1 MTSQFEENL
10 AGGEMSA
17 HNHLAISVAS
27 LCHDVRFH
35 GDNFAARLYCFCECG
50 IQCSFS
56 SMTRSYRR
64 VFIKYDSEAEYDIPS
79 TYRTIEFGDGKD
91 YMTYPVRMDYHR
103 LPHKVDQTVAYGKVR
118 TSEQA
123 DQYID
128 TLCKLGGKILLANIG
143 EKIYIIGGSPEAT
156 YAAVDT
162 FISDILK
169 SDTEG
174 SFCFSSASA
183 VVYRAEYRITSF
195 TADGAELSDYTVLL
209 SNRLPELILSKI
221 DSLTAKIGSLYG
233 IAPGKAY
240 ETDGKAF
247 LIGTT
252 DIYPEYASLMG
263 DASSL
268 FTVSDG
274 KVVLL
279 AESNYHLM
287 KAIDQIMNDLEATE
301 GAYTLSTGK
310 NNCILE
316 ESSTLSS
323 MSFNLY
329 GTTDIEQRR
338 GAVGTIIM
346 KYLPDVLGIQEG
358 KTEWLG
364 YLNRQFSGI
373 YASVGTGN
381 SENGYTET
389 YNNIYYN
396 TAKFTLIEGGTFWLS
411 DTPDV
416 PGTKFSSSKRVRTAT
431 YAVLELKKDGSR
443 ILYVNT
449 HLDNLSET
457 PRLEQ
462 LEVLLGFI
470 DKYDYPTV
478 ITGDFNSNMTSN
490 VYRKITAGKTF
501 TTHRVLLDSR
511 EVAAEAY
518 KYGTYN
524 GLKPGGTGIL
534 DYCFVSDGDFNVS
547 LYRVNT
553 ELVNEVYPSDHNSV
567 YIEYTLLK

>member
-1 MTSQFEENL
+1 MHTKQLAAQLQRIRRRISDCTLPKNKEMKKTNL
-10 AGGEMSA
+10 LVLLLLLLSLLLCLSALLAACTPDGEKPDDTGSKTPEVKLSVVSGGATGYKIIFGANAADAESKAALRLQRAFKDKLGAEIELSIDSIIPAAGYVESDKEIVVGST
-17 HNHLAISVAS
+17 NRTL
-27 LCHDVRFH
+27 D
-35 GDNFAARLYCFCECG
+35 
-50 IQCSFS
+50 
-56 SMTRSYRR
+56 
-64 VFIKYDSEAEYDIPS
+64 EAEAGTP
-79 TYRTIEFGDGKD
+79 F
-91 YMTYPVRMDYHR
+91 
-103 LPHKVDQTVAYGKVR
+103 R
-118 TSEQA
+118 TS
-123 DQYID
+123 DY
-128 TLCKLGGKILLANIG
+128 KIGISG

-156 YAAVDT
+156 SAAVDT

-274 KVVLL
+274 KVLL
-279 AESNYHLM
+279 MAESNYHLM

-346 KYLPDVLGIQEG
+346 NYLHTKTSLLSVPVTNSKDDDRTGHIIEDMAYHSWKVIRPQYFEVLFDGIIA
-358 KTEWLG
+358 
-364 YLNRQFSGI
+364 R
-373 YASVGTGN
+373 
-381 SENGYTET
+381 
-389 YNNIYYN
+389 
-396 TAKFTLIEGGTFWLS
+396 
-411 DTPDV
+411 D
-416 PGTKFSSSKRVRTAT
+416 
-431 YAVLELKKDGSR
+431 
-443 ILYVNT
+443 
-449 HLDNLSET
+449 SET
-457 PRLEQ
+457 TQMLDIIYDNVFLDLVQPLGGVGLTINNAIRGLIDTNSKSIASTWKSNMSQNQKILEQ
-462 LEVLLGFI
+462 VI
-470 DKYDYPTV
+470 KKY
-478 ITGDFNSNMTSN
+478 
-490 VYRKITAGKTF
+490 
-501 TTHRVLLDSR
+501 
-511 EVAAEAY
+511 E
-518 KYGTYN
+518 
-524 GLKPGGTGIL
+524 
-534 DYCFVSDGDFNVS
+534 
-547 LYRVNT
+547 
-553 ELVNEVYPSDHNSV
+553 
-567 YIEYTLLK
+567 TLP